1 MRGRVREAKLP
12 RFDYPRIR
20 TIEMGQK
27 RDKDGRAGRVH
38 LNAYSARTT
47 YNTYVSTNNN
57 NRIEKKLTRKTSS
70 LEPLCR
76 RRNGGERQGRA
87 VKRST

>member
-1 MRGRVREAKLP
+1 
-12 RFDYPRIR
+12 
-20 TIEMGQK
+20 MGQK

-57 NRIEKKLTRKTSS
+57 NRIEKKGKEINEKNLVLGTTLSKEKWRGETGSCGEKVYLIKRYRDKTK
-70 LEPLCR
+70 
-76 RRNGGERQGRA
+76 
-87 VKRST
+87 V